1 MLDTNSRYIVASR
14 TIDDRLAEVRR
25 AHVLRESQAG
35 QDAPKVHRA
44 VVPGPSL
51 LDRLSSAVGALASS
65 ARPARPARPAPT
77 R

>member
-25 AHVLRESQAG
+25 AHVLRESQIG
-35 QDAPKVHRA
+35 QDEHKAHAPVAR
-44 VVPGPSL
+44 GTSL
-51 LDRLSSAVGALASS
+51 LDRLGGIVEALAAS
-65 ARPARPARPAPT
+65 ARSARPAPT

>member
-25 AHVLRESQAG
+25 AHVLREAQLG
-35 QDAPKVHRA
+35 QGGHEDHGP
-44 VVPGPSL
+44 VVRGTSL
-51 LDRLSSAVGALASS
+51 LERLSGIVRTFSAN
-65 ARPARPARPAPT
+65 ARPARPAPT